1 MWHLFSAKRGADL
14 LCGALL
20 ACFVLI
26 MRINAQR
33 HIDCGVSCEIL
44 NLLDIQPAFKQP
56 CDVGMPE
63 LVRTTLECGAVVQR
77 SAGSSTVRLSIV
89 CRIDL
94 KLLLDSGLP
103 FLMCST
109 YRLFCALALL
119 YKLCKQRGRYRNIPD
134 CGRGLE
140 SVADGRLRVCEQ
152 RIVPNMNHTRGKINI
167 RPHQPAK
174 LSAPHTGLKCQQ
186 AEKICPRSSCR
197 VQKAL
202 RLFSGE
208 RLPALLCR
216 RFAKLPGL
224 AILQSGCYPR
234 LH

>member
-1 MWHLFSAKRGADL
+1 MPKIRQWHAFNVAPAWHLFSAKRGADL

-20 ACFVLI
+20 ARFVLI
-26 MRINAQR
+26 MGINAQR

-63 LVRTTLECGAVVQR
+63 LVRTTLECSAVVQR

-109 YRLFCALALL
+109 YRLFAPLRSFTSSANSAGGIGISRTAAEVLRVSLTVVCAFVSCAL
-119 YKLCKQRGRYRNIPD
+119 
-134 CGRGLE
+134 
-140 SVADGRLRVCEQ
+140 
-152 RIVPNMNHTRGKINI
+152 
-167 RPHQPAK
+167 
-174 LSAPHTGLKCQQ
+174 
-186 AEKICPRSSCR
+186 CR
-197 VQKAL
+197 T
-202 RLFSGE
+202 
-208 RLPALLCR
+208 
-216 RFAKLPGL
+216 
-224 AILQSGCYPR
+224 
-234 LH
+234 